1 MQEQCEET
9 RPWISK
15 MQGLER
21 QIWVDA
27 KREAIKIKLC
37 CERLVRF
44 LERRKQLR
52 TEVGSNHDTRWTF
65 PKKACSFCAKR
76 ERSTALAVAIG
87 SGRNHL
93 DVDAQ
98 AG

>member
-65 PKKACSFCAKR
+65 PKKR
-76 ERSTALAVAIG
+76 ALSALNEKD
-87 SGRNHL
+87 RQL
-93 DVDAQ
+93 WRLQ
-98 AG
+98 